1 LATREAVEELAHLL
15 WEQFRGRRITLDRL
29 GRPNYLVTRSLARRL
44 LELASAAGVRD
55 PLREI
60 DWIATLDPELTPFE
74 NLRLTFTWLQERY
87 GRRPEVSDEVDVA
100 ISELERYMAYL
111 RDELERASPDERA
124 GVEEELRRAERE
136 LEELKRA
143 KRPAERR
150 VRPPPTRPPVAPP
163 APPVAPPAPPPPP
176 PPPPP
181 PRVPVE
187 EARSRIELH
196 VRSKVPR
203 VYRFD
208 WTDLRCR
215 ISYHR
220 AVEGDLRRAVEE
232 LGGRV
237 ERIVEARPP
246 LRIMYADFST
256 ARVPPAPVAP
266 ELERMIL
273 WSKFS
278 AILTAMGVVRP
289 EEYARE
295 FEEELSVLAGRPFEE
310 KQRAIEMLARDIA
323 RRVAP
328 PPPPPPP
335 PPPAPPE
342 ILARLDEVVRRLER
356 LESAVAWRPRSAE
369 ELRMAVEAAYLVEP
383 EILLRVDASGHPFV
397 GPSDKTLQ
405 TLAQFLDRW
414 ALLWF
419 TSCPLCRAR
428 LPGGYLSVT
437 EFAEHL
443 IAKERAVPPVFLDW
457 FRRFART
464 MEEAERGARA

>member
-1 LATREAVEELAHLL
+1 M
-15 WEQFRGRRITLDRL
+15 
-29 GRPNYLVTRSLARRL
+29 
-44 LELASAAGVRD
+44 AA
-55 PLREI
+55 
-60 DWIATLDPELTPFE
+60 
-74 NLRLTFTWLQERY
+74 
-87 GRRPEVSDEVDVA
+87 
-100 ISELERYMAYL
+100 
-111 RDELERASPDERA
+111 
-124 GVEEELRRAERE
+124 
-136 LEELKRA
+136 
-143 KRPAERR
+143 
-150 VRPPPTRPPVAPP
+150 
-163 APPVAPPAPPPPP
+163 
-176 PPPPP
+176 
-181 PRVPVE
+181 PVE

-203 VYRFD
+203 AYRFD
-208 WTDLRCR
+208 WADLRCR

-220 AVEGDLRRAVEE
+220 AVEEDLRRAVEE

-237 ERIVEARPP
+237 ERVVEARPP

-278 AILTAMGVVRP
+278 AILTAMGVARP
-289 EEYARE
+289 EEYAGV
-295 FEEELSVLAGRPFEE
+295 FEEELSALAGRPFEE
-310 KQRAIEMLARDIA
+310 KQRAVEMLARDIA

-335 PPPAPPE
+335 PAPPE
-342 ILARLDEVVRRLER
+342 LLARLDEVVRRLER

-369 ELRMAVEAAYLVEP
+369 ELRMVVEAAYLVEP
-383 EILLRVDASGHPFV
+383 EVALRVDAAGHPFV

-405 TLAQFLDRW
+405 ALGQFLDKW
-414 ALLWF
+414 AILWF

-428 LPGGYLSVT
+428 LPGGYLSPA

-443 IAKERAVPPVFLDW
+443 ISKEYGVPPVFLDW
-457 FRRFART
+457 LRRFARA